1 MSGVAYNQVPDSENE
16 IHGDEVAQRHGF
28 KGGLVPG
35 VTVSAY
41 LCEPAVRSW
50 GEHFLER
57 GRSHIVVKK
66 PLYDGG
72 EFRVDVEDA
81 SPGAYRARLLDA
93 EGTVCAE
100 GRIEL
105 PDDAGEPPIRRRD
118 RRKEKGAPRPPA
130 TAETFERLREVGMCS
145 LPSSW
150 GPDSEMATIYRD
162 PAAMHELLRHP
173 PDGVRGD
180 GWANMAFVL
189 GMTNWHLAANVKL
202 GPWLHL
208 QTDCQCFSMI
218 ESGAKL
224 VVEGAVVDLF
234 ERKGHRFVDVD
245 VAAFRRE
252 DSSPVM
258 ATRLRAIYQLRG
270 G

>member
-1 MSGVAYNQVPDSENE
+1 M
-16 IHGDEVAQRHGF
+16 
-28 KGGLVPG
+28 
-35 VTVSAY
+35 
-41 LCEPAVRSW
+41 
-50 GEHFLER
+50 
-57 GRSHIVVKK
+57 
-66 PLYDGG
+66 
-72 EFRVDVEDA
+72 
-81 SPGAYRARLLDA
+81 
-93 EGTVCAE
+93 
-100 GRIEL
+100 
-105 PDDAGEPPIRRRD
+105 
-118 RRKEKGAPRPPA
+118 
-130 TAETFERLREVGMCS
+130 
-145 LPSSW
+145 
-150 GPDSEMATIYRD
+150 
-162 PAAMHELLRHP
+162 
-173 PDGVRGD
+173 RGD